1 MRQVGRFRALWL
13 LPPGALVLL
22 VVLGTVVRYDAG
34 WRAALDDEA
43 REYVRLAVALGERD
57 PDSLDYYAGPSD
69 LVADVR
75 SHPPSLPDLERAADA
90 AIARLEHVDLGAGPV
105 PRRQRLIRELR
116 ALRTRAALLLGDRP
130 RYDVESEALFGAVP
144 GLPDDRRFARIRSR
158 IDALLPAAAGRLV
171 DRYAGY
177 EHRFVVAAERV
188 PDLFARA
195 LAECRRRTLAHLQ
208 LSTGETVTVEY
219 VHNRPWAAYSRY
231 QGNGH
236 SVISVNTDFGFTA
249 DRLLQAACH
258 EGYPGHHVRNVL
270 RAAAHA
276 GELEYTVQPLFSPDT
291 FLAEGSAMSAIDI
304 AFSEEERI
312 AFLHDQLLPAAG
324 IAGEDAGRYVRIARL
339 VDDLQEIEVQIAR
352 RYLDGSLEF
361 ARAATALENE
371 ALMRETGATL
381 KYINEFRSYITA
393 YTTGRRAAIAAVD
406 SCAGSDDRER
416 RWKCFERL
424 QTR

>member
-1 MRQVGRFRALWL
+1 MVGALGAFALYRSRLLVGVRPRRGAARRTRAGVARAGQSGRIGHGAARQSRPEIWRGRADERRSAFRSGAAARRQSPGVLQRRGARGAARVDRVAGQRDRDARRSGPRNCGAADRRKRRELDRPRAAGRGSGARGGADYLHGAGEAVLDRRAVRTGRVRQVGRFRALWL

-195 LAECRRRTLAHLQ
+195 LAESRRRTLAHLQ
-208 LSTGETVTVEY
+208 VSTGETVTVEY

-236 SVISVNTDFGFTA
+236 SVIS
-249 DRLLQAACH
+249 
-258 EGYPGHHVRNVL
+258 
-270 RAAAHA
+270 
-276 GELEYTVQPLFSPDT
+276 
-291 FLAEGSAMSAIDI
+291 
-304 AFSEEERI
+304 
-312 AFLHDQLLPAAG
+312 
-324 IAGEDAGRYVRIARL
+324 
-339 VDDLQEIEVQIAR
+339 
-352 RYLDGSLEF
+352 
-361 ARAATALENE
+361 
-371 ALMRETGATL
+371 
-381 KYINEFRSYITA
+381 
-393 YTTGRRAAIAAVD
+393 
-406 SCAGSDDRER
+406 
-416 RWKCFERL
+416 
-424 QTR
+424 